1 MENTLIFNLLP
12 ATRAFLLC
20 LDSAPV
26 HPQVKLM
33 GQVESMVQI
42 MLEMQ
47 LGVN

>member
-1 MENTLIFNLLP
+1 MENTLIINLLP

-20 LDSAPV
+20 LDSATV

-33 GQVESMVQI
+33 GQVKSITMI
-42 MLEMQ
+42 LLEMQ